1 MKRAYVLA
9 GALILSVMMLA
20 SIGAAAAQ
28 DIHYADLEIAA
39 RGIIWHFNTQE
50 AIEPFS
56 GKDVVK
62 CSVVAHTWDT
72 EGNDYYIKPILILTS
87 KNCVMLIFWPRA
99 LPDVETDGS
108 EVTGLLKNGDE
119 FVATGPGFGRKAGGG

>member
-1 MKRAYVLA
+1 LKRAYVLA
-9 GALILSVMMLA
+9 GALILSVVMLA

-28 DIHYADLEIAA
+28 EIHYADLEIKA

-62 CSVVAHTWDT
+62 SSVVATTWDEDGVET
-72 EGNDYYIKPILILTS
+72 TLDPLLIITT
-87 KNCVMLIFWPRA
+87 KNCVILIFLPRD
-99 LPDVETDGS
+99 LPTEETAGTM
-108 EVTGLLKNGDE
+108 VTGTLKNGDE
-119 FVATGPGFGRKAGGG
+119 FLATGPGFGFGRRP